1 MLNTRELISEVGR
14 ICKHKNINYNVLL
27 PVLHKLSTTL
37 KTPNVTMANCIT
49 KDINHL
55 CLYDSDHSDLD
66 FIFTV
71 NATSSGKLHKLPCIP
86 CDDVN
91 HALLSDPIQVP
102 ESCRHPGFYAYSYV
116 DNKLINNGYFFGKA
130 TIKLATGLTHNNEQS
145 KVFNTVIN
153 MYRFKYLEGIANYQP
168 TSILLNEVKGVSSQS
183 RLLKNDGIIRFMGSN
198 DKNNI
203 LLDFDKN
210 DIDESLRVGLNYI
223 IKDFGVESLTNLH
236 IYGNEGLSFL
246 ESIGT

>member
-1 MLNTRELISEVGR
+1 MKNTREFISEVGR
-14 ICKHKNINYNVLL
+14 ICKYKNINYSVLL

-37 KTPNVTMANCIT
+37 KIPKVTIANCIT

-55 CLYDSDHSDLD
+55 CLYDSGDSDLD

-71 NATSSGKLHKLPCIP
+71 NATSSGKLHKLPCVP
-86 CDDVN
+86 CDVVN
-91 HALLSDPIQVP
+91 RALLSDQIQVP
-102 ESCRHPGFYAYSYV
+102 ESCRHPSFYAYSYV

-130 TIKLATGLTHNNEQS
+130 TIKLAAGLTHTSEQS
-145 KVFNTVIN
+145 KVFNTVMNI
-153 MYRFKYLEGIANYQP
+153 YRFNYLGGIANNQP

-183 RLLKNDGIIRFMGSN
+183 RLLKNDGIIRFMASN

-210 DIDESLRVGLNYI
+210 DIDEDLRVGLNYI

-236 IYGNEGLSFL
+236 IYGDEGLNFL
-246 ESIGT
+246 ESIGA